1 MATRKKRCI
10 IPAASFDEP
19 NWETG
24 KNVWWRF
31 RRADGMPWGLDG
43 LWDTWTDHETGLVWD
58 SYTMLTMNADG
69 HRLRFGQVAARDLL
83 EISHVALD
91 EEKPLDWLTF
101 AGRKSWRAVLD
112 GKATPTRSARDADH
126 YCLPASKR
134 PNAR

>member
-1 MATRKKRCI
+1 MALSSCGWD
-10 IPAASFDEP
+10 A
-19 NWETG
+19 
-24 KNVWWRF
+24 V
-31 RRADGMPWGLDG
+31 GLDG

-134 PNAR
+134 PCPASTTLSGQRQLS